1 MPCFVIGAAPHRLF
15 HGTTTPAP
23 RETPTRPPLPPPAP
37 PEVESSDFDF
47 IGVLGEG
54 GFARVFKVRHRR
66 TCEVFALKEAFNP
79 SPDAEEEAEVLR
91 RAASSPSPH
100 VVQCHAV
107 FLGGNDDDNNGA
119 LVVSVLELMD
129 AGSLRAV
136 LRRLQRRGFLEP
148 ALAEAAH
155 RCLMGLAQL
164 HSRGVA
170 HLDVKPDNFLCNA
183 RGDVKIGD
191 FNASRVVYGR
201 AGEALVVP
209 TASRGTARYFSP
221 ERFGPG
227 PPTCGDSASP
237 SSSCSWAARPSGPTP
252 SRSPRSATGRRSSAT
267 GTRRPCPSTWTRRR
281 SCDTSSPRACIRT
294 RRGAPGCRTCSGTP
308 SSRAVTSRR
317 PAARCLIVENL

>member
-191 FNASRVVYGR
+191 FNASRPRAVRARPADVWGLGVTVLELFLGR
-201 AGEALVVP
+201 PPVWPDAVEKPKKCDWKEVICDRDPPSVP
-209 TASRGTARYFSP
+209 EYVDASP
-221 ERFGPG
+221 ELRHFV
-227 PPTCGDSASP
+227 
-237 SSSCSWAARPSGPTP
+237 AACLHKDPARRARVPHLLRHPFV
-252 SRSPRSATGRRSSAT
+252 TGRDVEA
-267 GTRRPCPSTWTRRR
+267 
-281 SCDTSSPRACIRT
+281 
-294 RRGAPGCRTCSGTP
+294 
-308 SSRAVTSRR
+308 SSRALRD
-317 PAARCLIVENL
+317 LIVENL